1 MSDNEQNQE
10 EAEQAAAAAEQ
21 QEAEQAEEQN
31 NAEGGDEHEGGEDSA
46 EKAEAVT
53 VEDAPVEDKRAAKH
67 GSHDAAMAGLQTDA
81 SGTYTPPGQL

>member
-1 MSDNEQNQE
+1 MSDNEQTQE
-10 EAEQAAAAAEQ
+10 EAEQAASAAAEEQ
-21 QEAEQAEEQN
+21 DAAEDQD

-46 EKAEAVT
+46 EEAEAVT
-53 VEDAPVEDKRAAKH
+53 VEDAPVDDERAAKH